1 MEKKEQGLGLHARR
15 IIAYIVLILIAA
27 FCLIWFFVLFI
38 NATRSDGEL
47 ARGFSPIPSTHLL
60 ENWNNMM
67 TKSITDFGRG
77 MLNSL
82 LVSTCSAV
90 LCVYFSTM
98 TAYALHAYDFKLKKF
113 FFTFILAV
121 MTIPTQ
127 ISALGFIQTVN
138 FLNLKDS
145 YLPLI
150 LPVIA
155 SPVTFFYIKQYM
167 QSNLPSSLIEAAR
180 IDGSGEFHT
189 FNRIA
194 IPLMKPAIAVQAIFS
209 FVSTWNNYF
218 VPALILESN
227 KKKTLPIMIFML
239 RSQDPS
245 HLDFGQVYMSIAFSI
260 FPVVLVYLFL
270 SRFIVQGVTVGS
282 VKG

>member
-1 MEKKEQGLGLHARR
+1 
-15 IIAYIVLILIAA
+15 
-27 FCLIWFFVLFI
+27 
-38 NATRSDGEL
+38 
-47 ARGFSPIPSTHLL
+47 
-60 ENWNNMM
+60 MM
-67 TKSITDFGRG
+67 AKSITDFGRG

-82 LVSTCSAV
+82 LVSGCSAV

-113 FFTFILAV
+113 FFTFILVV

-127 ISALGFIQTVN
+127 ISALGFVQLVDAV
-138 FLNLKDS
+138 NLKDS

-167 QSNLPSSLIEAAR
+167 QSNLPGSLIEAAR
-180 IDGSGEFHT
+180 IDGSGEFQT

-194 IPLMKPAIAVQAIFS
+194 LPLMKPAIAVQAIFS

-218 VPALILESN
+218 VPALLLSSN
-227 KKKTLPIMIFML
+227 EKKTLPIMSFML

-245 HLDFGQVYMSIAFSI
+245 HLEFGQIYMSIAFSI
-260 FPVVLVYLFL
+260 FPVVLVYILL